1 MPPGTFTCEVEIPKG
16 LTPGNTVIFGSD
28 TTNCKAKVYA
38 STLASNNTSTQI
50 DPSVAGD
57 ESGIPVGTIIQASKM
72 AEIMSKK
79 NITWNTRDYYLTI
92 TVTTDGADEIYGG
105 SIVVS

>member
-1 MPPGTFTCEVEIPKG
+1 MWSNITFRI
-16 LTPGNTVIFGSD
+16 TPGDIVIFGSD

-72 AEIMSKK
+72 AQIMQKSS
-79 NITWNTRDYYLTI
+79 ITWNSANYYLTI
-92 TVTTDGADEIYGG
+92 TVTTDGTDEIYGG
-105 SIVVS
+105 TIAMS